1 MTIQMQGMRSV
12 VLSGASLRGKLCF
25 LMLLAALSAGPAFA
39 QQAVDAAA
47 RAQDTTDDDCDD
59 KAEDRKSAT
68 AGSPTS
74 CDHAINTKGT
84 GTSSGRSMP
93 AAAGISGTTT
103 KLAIKTK
110 GTNVQRTGGPVHP
123 GSPETC
129 DHAINTKGTG
139 AHTGRVSGAAGS
151 PASCDH
157 AINTKGTGVTSGK
170 KGYDYYQAR
179 GTLQFRA
186 APYAAPYEDD
196 GMRTFGVTL
205 DPDSDGDMLP
215 ESGELRVTCVK
226 GAATDVRFV
235 KRHVGQPKY
244 GNKYTAP
251 INVSTGTVTIRK
263 SVGNEDGDGIALE
276 SSPDLAHLCH

>member
-1 MTIQMQGMRSV
+1 MTIKMQAMRSV
-12 VLSGASLRGKLCF
+12 VLSGASVRGKLSF
-25 LMLLAALSAGPAFA
+25 LMLLAALSAAPAFA
-39 QQAVDAAA
+39 QQAADATA
-47 RAQDTTDDDCDD
+47 RVQDTKDDDCDGA
-59 KAEDRKSAT
+59 AEDKKGAT
-68 AGSPTS
+68 TGSPAS
-74 CDHAINTKGT
+74 CDFAINTKGT
-84 GTSSGRSMP
+84 GANSGRSMP
-93 AAAGISGTTT
+93 AAAGISGTTA

-110 GTNVQRTGGPVHP
+110 GTSAHRVGESGHP

-139 AHTGRVSGAAGS
+139 ANTGRVSGAAGS
-151 PASCDH
+151 RASCDH

-179 GTLQFRA
+179 GILRFHSD
-186 APYAAPYEDD
+186 PYVEDAMR
-196 GMRTFGVTL
+196 MRTFAVTL

-226 GAATDVRFV
+226 GAATEVRFV

-251 INVSTGTVTIRK
+251 IAVSMGPV
-263 SVGNEDGDGIALE
+263 SVRNAAGNDGSDGVAVA
-276 SSPDLAHLCH
+276 SSPDLAQLCR